1 MKIKYFL
8 AIILGL
14 SNLECFSKDA
24 PLNVLFI
31 VVDDL
36 NTSIGAFG
44 NPDVKTPNLDRLAA
58 RGVMF
63 KNANCQYPLCNPS
76 RTSFLSGLRP
86 ETTGVYV
93 LSTPAR
99 RALPDAVML
108 PEFFRKKGY
117 YTAGAGKIYHSLK
130 QNDAQSWDYYQDGD
144 GDDAEEKAALKA
156 RYGDGKGSG
165 GDGSPKG
172 FVLHSDGAKTRD
184 GIHSRKSQNLII
196 ENVAASKPF
205 FLAAGFHKPHLPWT
219 APESFYNLYKADT
232 LHIPNEPEMK
242 NIPGIAMQTELSGFS
257 QPKSRSEA
265 IRAYYSCIS
274 FTDSNIGRLLNEL
287 DRLSLWD
294 TTVVVMLS
302 DNGFHLGDH
311 GGLWS
316 KVSAFEAATHVPLI
330 FAGAGVPHGVVVNT
344 PVELLDIYPTLLD
357 LCSYD
362 KPAGLQGV
370 SLVNI
375 MKNPKS
381 EEHRPV
387 SSLVFHYDVNHNV
400 DVQGR
405 TVITNQWRYTE
416 WDQGKVGLEVYS
428 RVNDPKDY
436 DNLIQRASMK
446 DAVEVGHN
454 YISDLAL
461 PKPGPANRPR
471 ALLKQPQENP

>member
-1 MKIKYFL
+1 M

-165 GDGSPKG
+165 GDQFDPGKIAAVPG
-172 FVLHSDGAKTRD
+172 R
-184 GIHSRKSQNLII
+184 
-196 ENVAASKPF
+196 VA
-205 FLAAGFHKPHLPWT
+205 G
-219 APESFYNLYKADT
+219 
-232 LHIPNEPEMK
+232 
-242 NIPGIAMQTELSGFS
+242 Q
-257 QPKSRSEA
+257 
-265 IRAYYSCIS
+265 
-274 FTDSNIGRLLNEL
+274 
-287 DRLSLWD
+287 
-294 TTVVVMLS
+294 
-302 DNGFHLGDH
+302 
-311 GGLWS
+311 
-316 KVSAFEAATHVPLI
+316 
-330 FAGAGVPHGVVVNT
+330 
-344 PVELLDIYPTLLD
+344 
-357 LCSYD
+357 
-362 KPAGLQGV
+362 
-370 SLVNI
+370 
-375 MKNPKS
+375 
-381 EEHRPV
+381 
-387 SSLVFHYDVNHNV
+387 
-400 DVQGR
+400 
-405 TVITNQWRYTE
+405 
-416 WDQGKVGLEVYS
+416 
-428 RVNDPKDY
+428 
-436 DNLIQRASMK
+436 
-446 DAVEVGHN
+446 
-454 YISDLAL
+454 
-461 PKPGPANRPR
+461 
-471 ALLKQPQENP
+471 